1 MFKLYSSILSL
12 SIQFYHFFKND
23 KIEVIMIK
31 LKKPENLQDIFLI
44 DLFRLFKSLYDHM
57 LRKSFC

>member
-23 KIEVIMIK
+23 KIEFIMIK

-57 LRKSFC
+57 LHKSFC

>member
-12 SIQFYHFFKND
+12 SIQLYHFYKND
-23 KIEVIMIK
+23 IIEFIMIK

>member
-1 MFKLYSSILSL
+1 MIKLKK
-12 SIQFYHFFKND
+12 F
-23 KIEVIMIK
+23 IMIK

>member
-1 MFKLYSSILSL
+1 MFKLYYSILSL
-12 SIQFYHFFKND
+12 SIQFYHFCKND
-23 KIEVIMIK
+23 KIEFIMIK

>member
-12 SIQFYHFFKND
+12 SIQFYHFSKND
-23 KIEVIMIK
+23 KIEFIMIK

>member
-12 SIQFYHFFKND
+12 SIQFYHFRKND
-23 KIEVIMIK
+23 KIEFIMIK

-44 DLFRLFKSLYDHM
+44 ELFRLSKPLYDHM